1 MQALKP
7 LLPSTFTTARI
18 VCGLVAVMF
27 ACNGMH
33 LLGMG
38 DKSGLS
44 PIAFDN
50 AAKAIGWAIL
60 FDSLDG
66 KLARWL
72 GCDSHFGREFD
83 SLADV
88 VTFGM
93 APAILLLFWGVM
105 PIHEGARTP
114 SAEAVYIAG
123 WILASMFLIC
133 GAGRL
138 ARFNLGD
145 EHFEENQ
152 GKDGG
157 SNTDGLPIP
166 GAAGVIAAVVHFTKK
181 PLDRL
186 DYAVVWLA
194 MVAVLALLMTSRIRY
209 KPLAVLPPGL
219 HKPIFS
225 LLFACVLAL
234 AVWIYSEQVLLIL
247 AVAFAGLSPLAN
259 VIGRPQ
265 SRLA

>member
-1 MQALKP
+1 MQTLKP
-7 LLPSTFTTARI
+7 LLPSVFTTARI
-18 VCGLVAVMF
+18 VCGLIAVMS
-27 ACNGMH
+27 ACNGMR
-33 LLGMG
+33 LLGMS
-38 DKSGLS
+38 DKSGLGL
-44 PIAFDN
+44 IAFDN

-72 GCDSHFGREFD
+72 DCDSPFGREFD

-105 PIHEGARTP
+105 PIHEAART
-114 SAEAVYIAG
+114 SSSEALYIAG
-123 WILASMFLIC
+123 WIVASMFLIC
-133 GAGRL
+133 GAARL

-145 EHFEENQ
+145 EPLEESQ

-186 DYAVVWLA
+186 DYGVVWLA
-194 MVAVLALLMTSRIRY
+194 IVAVLALLMTSRIRY

-219 HKPIFS
+219 HKPVFS
-225 LLFACVLAL
+225 LLFACLLAV

-247 AVAFAGLSPLAN
+247 ALAFAGLSPFAN

-265 SRLA
+265 TRLA